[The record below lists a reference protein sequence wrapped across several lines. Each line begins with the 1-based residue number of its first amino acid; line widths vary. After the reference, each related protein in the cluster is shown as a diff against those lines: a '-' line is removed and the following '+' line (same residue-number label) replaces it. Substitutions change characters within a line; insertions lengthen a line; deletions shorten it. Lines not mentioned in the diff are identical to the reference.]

1 MVYEE
6 FSMKMPV
13 LVALVLLWML
23 APLVG
28 ASDRVNIV
36 YHLSEPDRAGFV
48 LNNMQNHINGLGG
61 AENVNMILVVH
72 GPAINALDDIEAT
85 ENVRNGVARLQDQG
99 VQFEMCGN
107 TLEVFN
113 RDLDDLL
120 PGFTAVNQGGVT
132 RIGQLQLQGYVYL
145 RP

>member
-1 MVYEE
+1 MKSFPVY
-6 FSMKMPV
+6 
-13 LVALVLLWML
+13 LLLVLWMGFPL
-23 APLVG
+23 AQ
-28 ASDRVNIV
+28 ASERINIV
-36 YHLSEPDRAGFV
+36 YHLSEADRTAFV
-48 LNNMQNHINGLGG
+48 LNNMQNHIDGLGG
-61 AENVNMILVVH
+61 PEAVNMVLVVH
-72 GPAINALDDIEAT
+72 GPAINALDDIEAL
-85 ENVRNGVARLQDQG
+85 ERVRDGVERLQEQG

-132 RIGQLQLQGYVYL
+132 RIGELQLQGYVYL

>member
-1 MVYEE
+1 MKSFALMV
-6 FSMKMPV
+6 
-13 LVALVLLWML
+13 LVLLL
-23 APLVG
+23 GVVPQVG

-36 YHLSEPDRAGFV
+36 YHLSEADRAAFV

-61 AENVNMILVVH
+61 ADKVNMVLVVH

-120 PGFTAVNQGGVT
+120 PGFTAVDQGGVT